1 MSLAA
6 LALSVSTGPGAA
18 AADAKTVLWM
28 SGTGGAIE
36 HFLPRD
42 LFGTPGT
49 FLGGAYGQD
58 TFTVVD
64 YPSSIWPLTGPTDPL
79 LGHSIEAGAANLV
92 AAALSTSDDLVI
104 AGVSQ
109 GAMVVQQAQALLD
122 SDPTVPSSTT
132 FIIIADPNLG
142 LVSGYYGRSVPVFH
156 YVPQPLAETRFNTI
170 IVINQYDGFAQS
182 VRQPTNLVAALNAM
196 MGMAFVHPFAQSSD
210 LSAVPAQNITTTVN
224 DRGGT
229 TTTFVV
235 PTERLPLTQPLRTA
249 GFPDV
254 AVDALDDVLRPVID
268 AAYEPPSRR
277 ASAADSAKRVSR
289 QPASSATKSSR
300 PGEPDQ
306 RRSGSR
312 ARANA

>member
-1 MSLAA
+1 
-6 LALSVSTGPGAA
+6 VRT
-18 AADAKTVLWM
+18 AD
-28 SGTGGAIE
+28 
-36 HFLPRD
+36 R
-42 LFGTPGT
+42 
-49 FLGGAYGQD
+49 
-58 TFTVVD
+58 
-64 YPSSIWPLTGPTDPL
+64 
-79 LGHSIEAGAANLV
+79 
-92 AAALSTSDDLVI
+92 
-104 AGVSQ
+104 
-109 GAMVVQQAQALLD
+109 
-122 SDPTVPSSTT
+122 
-132 FIIIADPNLG
+132 
-142 LVSGYYGRSVPVFH
+142 
-156 YVPQPLAETRFNTI
+156 
-170 IVINQYDGFAQS
+170 
-182 VRQPTNLVAALNAM
+182 
-196 MGMAFVHPFAQSSD
+196 
-210 LSAVPAQNITTTVN
+210 VPAQNITTTVN